1 MFATRSAHKSRCDQI
16 HIYGTHK
23 LPTEYDG
30 DGRSET
36 ILRASLAKKKVRDVP
51 GSNRRPWEGFD

>member
-36 ILRASLAKKKVRDVP
+36 ILRASLAKK
-51 GSNRRPWEGFD
+51 E